1 MVVSGVP
8 NPNGNRHA
16 DEIARLSLAFIKK
29 MRKMREE
36 SSRFQR
42 FSFQIKLKKYYRD
55 FFSYRFPDISARIGI
70 HSGNT
75 VAGVVGNKMPRFCLF
90 GETINLAS
98 RMETNGAPSKIQ
110 MSATTK
116 TLLDLTEAT
125 NFATK
130 ARGPVDIKGIGIME
144 TFWLLGRKSEV
155 DFEEFDEIEFD

>member
-16 DEIARLSLAFIKK
+16 DEIARLSLSFLKK
-29 MRKMREE
+29 MRKMKEE
-36 SSRFQR
+36 SS
-42 FSFQIKLKKYYRD
+42 
-55 FFSYRFPDISARIGI
+55 RFPDISARIGI

-98 RMETNGAPSKIQ
+98 RMETNGAPNKIQ
-110 MSATTK
+110 MSNTTK
-116 TLLDLTEAT
+116 ILLDLTEAC

-130 ARGPVDIKGIGIME
+130 ARGNVDIKGIGIME
-144 TFWLLGRKSEV
+144 TFWLLGRKSEA
-155 DFEEFDEIEFD
+155 DFDEFEEIEFE

>member
-1 MVVSGVP
+1 M
-8 NPNGNRHA
+8 
-16 DEIARLSLAFIKK
+16 
-29 MRKMREE
+29 
-36 SSRFQR
+36 
-42 FSFQIKLKKYYRD
+42 
-55 FFSYRFPDISARIGI
+55 
-70 HSGNT
+70 
-75 VAGVVGNKMPRFCLF
+75 AGVVGNKMPRFCLF